1 MSIKYEYFSVNTNR
15 TRRPKVYLEMLKENK
30 AAAYYGRKQEILKID
45 KGNTIFLYHNIVGI
59 IAYGRAI
66 DSYKIKEFNGE
77 KDAEY
82 YIPLEFVWVI
92 NPDVEPEK
100 AITIS
105 EIKNKLNFNPPPF
118 YRKAVYP
125 IKEEI
130 ANVIKILVKTK

>member
-1 MSIKYEYFSVNTNR
+1 MSFKYEYFSVNTNR
-15 TRRPKVYLEMLKENK
+15 THRPKVYMEMLKENK
-30 AAAYYGRKQEILKID
+30 AAAYYGRKHEISKID
-45 KGNTIFLYHNIVGI
+45 KGNTVFLYHNLVGI
-59 IAYGRAI
+59 IAYGMAI

-105 EIKNKLNFNPPPF
+105 EINNKLNFTPPPF
-118 YRKAVYP
+118 FRRAVYP
-125 IKEEI
+125 IDENI
-130 ANVIKILVKTK
+130 ANVIKILAKTK